1 MRKLLAAVLAGI
13 VVWMWGAVFHMLT
26 PFGTVDFKN
35 EVAGEQAVMAAMKA
49 EFTQGDGI
57 YILPSMNLVDHG
69 DEAAAK
75 AWAEKAKTGPYAWV
89 VYKANGLPGDPAAM
103 GPQILHQLLTSTI
116 AAFLLAVV
124 LGAVPGSYAKRVG
137 VATVIGLFAWLSISV
152 PQFTW
157 YYFPRNFAFVGALE
171 HGVGALLAG
180 LILAKLVKPAAG

>member
-13 VVWMWGAVFHMLT
+13 VVWMWGAVFHMVL
-26 PFGTVDFKN
+26 PWGTADMKN
-35 EVAGEQAVMAAMKA
+35 RVAGEDTVLAAMKS

-57 YILPSMNLVDHG
+57 YILPGMDLAEHG
-69 DEAAAK
+69 DADKTAEWAAK
-75 AWAEKAKTGPYAWV
+75 AKSSPYAWV
-89 VYKANGLPGDPAAM
+89 VYKANGLPGDPASM

-124 LGAVPGSYAKRVG
+124 LGAVPGSYAKRVSI
-137 VATVIGLFAWLSISV
+137 ATLIGLFAWLSISV

-171 HGVGALLAG
+171 HAVGGLLAG
-180 LILAKLVKPAAG
+180 LIIAKLVKPANG